1 MHPKNIAFRPRLT
14 YDANERLQWQE
25 LIAHINNNGGIAS
38 YLEKIA
44 DKNKRHYH
52 KSETKFEPDGSQTI
66 SVNSTRIRTVEELIA
81 YHEIDTDLYEVSPA
95 ESTYWESGAKLADG
109 TIVTIPLHRL
119 KVRINPRTNEVN
131 IAKLLS
137 DYLHTQPAYLPIAHV
152 GANTG
157 VAAIGDLHVGANVQS
172 LLLTPDYNIEK
183 LLAYLVRCADI
194 INQRQYAEVTVF
206 ILGDIIES
214 FTGTNHKNTWQE
226 INLYGIE
233 AVKAAYKLI
242 TTWFLER
249 IANLTEV
256 LIVGGNHDR
265 TTESMELD
273 MRGGAANMLAFMLL
287 EKGYAVTYHPLL
299 IEKTIDGLHYIV
311 THGHY
316 GISKQDAGQMLF
328 KYGKQDMYNIIMQAH
343 KHTRE
348 GSRGLKKTGLTF
360 SEYKTIELDDLKYRK
375 LTIAP
380 LITGNFYSQSLGLN
394 SNAGF
399 TLIENSGEGKPNIHD
414 YCF

>member
-1 MHPKNIAFRPRLT
+1 MPTNIPFRPRLT
-14 YDANERLQWQE
+14 YKKEEIPKWEE
-25 LIAHINNNGGIAS
+25 LISIIKKEGGIAS
-38 YLEKIA
+38 YLDKIA

-52 KSETKFEPDGSQTI
+52 KSETLFEKDGSQTLR
-66 SVNSTRIRTVEELIA
+66 VDSTRIRTVEELIT
-81 YHEIDTDLYEVSPA
+81 YHEINTDLYEVTPA
-95 ESTYWESGAKLADG
+95 ESTYWESGAKLPDG

-119 KVRINPRTNEVN
+119 KVRIALRTANINPG
-131 IAKLLS
+131 KLLS
-137 DYLHTQPAYLPIAHV
+137 DYLHSQPAYLPITQA
-152 GANTG
+152 GTREG

-183 LLAYLVRCADI
+183 LLSYLVKCADI
-194 INQRQYAEVTVF
+194 INRHQYAQVTVF

-226 INLYGIE
+226 ISLYGIE

-249 IANLTEV
+249 INNLNEV

-273 MRGGAANMLAFMLL
+273 MRGGAANMLAFMLQ
-287 EKGYAVTYHPLL
+287 EKGWYTVTYHPLL
-299 IEKTIDGLHYIV
+299 LEKTIDNLHYIA

-328 KYGKQDMYNIIMQAH
+328 KYGKQDRYNLILQAH

-348 GSRGLKKTGLTF
+348 GARGLKKTGLNF
-360 SEYKTIELDDLKYRK
+360 SEYKTVALDDLHYRK

-380 LITGNFYSQSLGLN
+380 LVTGNFYSQSLGLN

-399 TLIENSGEGKPNIHD
+399 TLIENSGQGKPNVYD